1 MKKNGLQEGKDY
13 DVVDGKIVKK
23 DDAL

>member
-13 DVVDGKIVKK
+13 DIVDGNIVKK